1 MKCKIFIDKE
11 HEEEILIY
19 VHEKTKLVEKIE
31 QLVTDDAFELIG
43 YKDREV
49 VRLNTAD
56 VYCFI
61 GEDNKIYALTSKEK
75 LQLKC
80 RLYQLE
86 EKLSENFV
94 KINQSCI
101 ANINKIDRFDASFS
115 GTLLVKFKNG
125 HTDYV
130 SRRQLK
136 NVKERFGF

>member
-1 MKCKIFIDKE
+1 MKFRIFIDKE

-19 VHEKTKLVEKIE
+19 AHEKTKLIKNIE
-31 QLVTDDAFELIG
+31 QLVYDAAFDLIG
-43 YKDREV
+43 YKDREA
-49 VRLNTAD
+49 VRLNTND
-56 VYCFI
+56 VFCFMV
-61 GEDNKIYALTSKEK
+61 EDNKIYALTENEK
-75 LQLKC
+75 LQLKY

-101 ANINKIDRFDASFS
+101 ANISKIDRFDALFT
-115 GTLLVKFKNG
+115 GTLVVKFKNG

>member
-1 MKCKIFIDKE
+1 MKCRIFIDKE

-19 VHEKTKLVEKIE
+19 AHEKTKLIETIE
-31 QLVTDDAFELIG
+31 QLVSDDVFELIG
-43 YKDREV
+43 YKDREA
-49 VRLNTAD
+49 VRLNTND

-61 GEDNKIYALTSKEK
+61 SEDNRIYALTENEK

-101 ANINKIDRFDASFS
+101 ANINKIDSFDASFT
-115 GTLLVKFKNG
+115 GTLVVKFKNG

-130 SRRQLK
+130 SRRQVK
-136 NVKERFGF
+136 KIKERFGF